1 MRTRV
6 IGAVLFC
13 AVAGLTVACQPSD
26 NSGTGGSTSSAR
38 PTAGAPAGDGKG
50 AGAPAG
56 DGKPSGAASKA
67 VRDFVGMGLQSAQDA
82 AQADGFYAL
91 KSHDALGR
99 GRMQAL
105 DRNWKVCSQNV
116 AAGTSV
122 PTDTT
127 LDFGSVK
134 LEETCPAQDEKEP
147 TAAGGKMPDF
157 KGKSMKAARAAL
169 DSGTSI
175 TVKDASAEDR
185 WVLVESNWQ
194 VCTQTPAAGAAL
206 NGRPVTFTV
215 VKFGETC
222 P

>member
-6 IGAVLFC
+6 IGAALFC

-26 NSGTGGSTSSAR
+26 NSVTGGSTSSAT

-50 AGAPAG
+50 VGTPAG
-56 DGKPSGAASKA
+56 EGKPSGAASKA

-134 LEETCPAQDEKEP
+134 LEETCPARDEKEP

-175 TVKDASAEDR
+175 TVKDASAEGR

>member
-26 NSGTGGSTSSAR
+26 NSGTGGSTSSAT
-38 PTAGAPAGDGKG
+38 PTAGAQ
-50 AGAPAG
+50 AG

>member
-6 IGAVLFC
+6 ISAVLLC
-13 AVAGLTVACQPSD
+13 AAAGFTVACRPED
-26 NSGTGGSTSSAR
+26 GSGTSGGNSSA
-38 PTAGAPAGDGKG
+38 APSRSASSS
-50 AGAPAG
+50 P
-56 DGKPSGAASKA
+56 DGKPAGAAPKA
-67 VRDFVGMGLQSAQDA
+67 VRSYVGMGLQSAQDA

-91 KSHDALGR
+91 KSHDALGHA
-99 GRMQAL
+99 RMQAF

-116 AAGTSV
+116 AAGRTV
-122 PTDTT
+122 PADTT
-127 LDFGSVK
+127 LDFGAVK
-134 LEETCPAQDEKEP
+134 LDETCPAKDEKEP
-147 TAAGGKMPDF
+147 TASGGRMPDF
-157 KGKSMKAARAAL
+157 KAKSVKAARAAL

-175 TVKDASAEDR
+175 TVKDASSDGR

-194 VCTQTPAAGAAL
+194 VCAQTPAAGSAL